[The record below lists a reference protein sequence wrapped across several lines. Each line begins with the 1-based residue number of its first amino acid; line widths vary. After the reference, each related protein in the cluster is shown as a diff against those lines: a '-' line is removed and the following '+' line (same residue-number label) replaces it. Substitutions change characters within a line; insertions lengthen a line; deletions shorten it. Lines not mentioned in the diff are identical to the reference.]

1 MSAVVDV
8 FRAVAPDARDNY
20 VKAFADGDALLRQFG
35 IDTPLRV
42 AHFLAQVL
50 HETGGGRVLFESL
63 NYSTPA
69 RLLEIFGV
77 GHHSAAVRPEEVA
90 GLLRNEEALAE
101 RVYGLGNP
109 PKARELGNTRPGDA
123 FKYRGGGVLQTT
135 GGANYK
141 RMGDKAGVD
150 FFGNPLLIV
159 AAEHALK
166 PALHEWAEGNLN
178 EAADR
183 NNIRRITK
191 VINGGFNGLNERQAW
206 FDKVSPLASGGAL
219 PPARQATPAD
229 DEARWVQETLNE
241 LGAVPPLEVDGRY
254 GPATKAAIKSFQ
266 SAAGLG
272 ADGVVGDATRTAL
285 RQRLAAIRGG

>member
-1 MSAVVDV
+1 MPAVVDI
-8 FRAVAPDARDNY
+8 FRAVAPNARDNY

-35 IDTPLRV
+35 IDAPLRI

-63 NYSTPA
+63 NYSTPE

-77 GHHSAAVRPEEVA
+77 DQHSAAVRPEEVA

-109 PKARELGNTRPGDA
+109 SKARELGNTRPGDA

-141 RMGDKAGVD
+141 RMGEKAGVD

-183 NNIRRITK
+183 NDIRRITK
-191 VINGGFNGLNERQAW
+191 VINGGFNGLDERQAW
-206 FDKVSPLASGGAL
+206 FDKVSPLAS
-219 PPARQATPAD
+219 Q
-229 DEARWVQETLNE
+229 
-241 LGAVPPLEVDGRY
+241 
-254 GPATKAAIKSFQ
+254 
-266 SAAGLG
+266 
-272 ADGVVGDATRTAL
+272 
-285 RQRLAAIRGG
+285 

>member
-1 MSAVVDV
+1 MPAVIEI
-8 FRAVAPDARDNY
+8 FRAVAPNAEDNY
-20 VKAFADGDALLRQFG
+20 VKAFANGEALLRQFG

-50 HETGGGRVLFESL
+50 HETRAGTVLFENL
-63 NYSTPA
+63 NYTTPE
-69 RLLEIFGV
+69 RLLQIFGV
-77 GHHSAAVRPEEVA
+77 GNHSAAVRPDEVA
-90 GLLRNEEALAE
+90 GLLHNDRALAE

-109 PKARELGNTRPGDA
+109 PKAKELGNTQPGDA

-141 RMGDKAGVD
+141 RMSEKTKVD
-150 FFGNPLLIV
+150 FFGDPQLIV

-183 NNIRRITK
+183 NDIRRITK
-191 VINGGFNGLNERQAW
+191 VINGGFIGLKERQVW
-206 FDKVSPLASGGAL
+206 FDKVWPIASGGAA
-219 PPARQATPAD
+219 PPTPAD
-229 DEARWVQETLNE
+229 DDTRWIQETLNA
-241 LGAVPPLEVDGRY
+241 LGARPPLDVDGDY
-254 GPATKAAIKSFQ
+254 GPATKAAVESFQ

-272 ADGVVGDATRTAL
+272 ADGVAGDATRAAL